1 MMFATVHSM
10 RPLEQAGKLRFLA
23 VTGEARNPIAPEIP
37 TFKEQGINVLDGV
50 DAWYGVLAPARTP
63 PDVVARLNR
72 DFIEV
77 MNMDNVKS
85 ALAKQGL
92 SVHTSAPAQL
102 ATLVKS
108 DLARWQKVLKDA
120 NITAD

>member
-1 MMFATVHSM
+1 
-10 RPLEQAGKLRFLA
+10 
-23 VTGEARNPIAPEIP
+23 
-37 TFKEQGINVLDGV
+37 
-50 DAWYGVLAPARTP
+50 
-63 PDVVARLNR
+63 
-72 DFIEV
+72 
-77 MNMDNVKS
+77 MDDVKS